1 MPRGVVQKSNRL
13 TGHAL
18 RNANLCQRSLK
29 RSKDAPPLARKAVE
43 VRVSDLQMTRIEL
56 ARQSGISRGAL
67 RDLELGIHTP
77 TRNTLERFIEFSDE
91 AGVPEERLDELRDLY
106 AGPADSMENVI
117 ARLELKAGSSPR
129 LAKKV
134 GVSAATLWEYRRG
147 NFPVPHEILRKMCKT
162 LKVDFETVEPVW
174 QDSERDRF
182 LQRGFPQSM
191 AEFCMLRL
199 RAGHAESDLLELG
212 LGTAQLRR
220 LCYLE
225 LLPWARI
232 ASVAKS
238 MCRNDDEIRHLR
250 DLWQED
256 YRRQKDEGLHAF
268 GLRLKKMRE
277 QQGITRREMSDLF
290 LVGGKK
296 PARIIKHIE
305 EDGHYSQQAFP
316 AGLIAL
322 LTDPMASEGDD
333 AKSKSSESGD
343 QSTDLVQSG
352 NSVSKNGRPAVPV
365 NGTPVGSAET
375 ASRNGTAIVD
385 RTEAARAAAANRLE
399 IEESLELRKLWEQ
412 RRIRFHLRHRPEMQ
426 LDLRLQREFFGFD
439 VNDAARILGYTSL
452 EYQKI
457 ERGIEQLSDS
467 ARSRILD
474 ALSQAGNQKVGEIF
488 QRRSKRDT
496 KRVAWKSP
504 GSVSEMIRLL
514 AIREGGLVPLSRKLR
529 DAELA
534 GISPPRLRAYLQ
546 EEETPSWS
554 LLHGIAES
562 CGVRKLGEVHINWIH
577 RYREQL
583 KQKSNSLLAVELRL
597 LIAEVA
603 PTLRAFA
610 KRLPF
615 NYSVLLRDLYRVEGQ
630 EPIKWPH
637 IERLLRAAGLP
648 SSSERWRVI
657 QRLWEAQN

>member
-1 MPRGVVQKSNRL
+1 MPRGGVQKSEPL

-18 RNANLCQRSLK
+18 RNANLRQRSLK
-29 RSKDAPPLARKAVE
+29 RSKSAPPLARKAVE
-43 VRVSDLQMTRIEL
+43 VRVSDLGMTRIEL

-91 AGVPEERLDELRDLY
+91 AGVSEERLDELRDLY

-129 LAKKV
+129 LARRV

-147 NFPVPHEILRKMCKT
+147 NFPVPHAILQKMCET
-162 LKVDFETVEPVW
+162 LKVDFGRPEEVW
-174 QDSERDRF
+174 EDSERSRF
-182 LQRGFPQSM
+182 LERGFPASL

-225 LLPWARI
+225 LLPWVRI
-232 ASVAKS
+232 TGVAST
-238 MCRNDDEIRHLR
+238 MCRNDAELKKLR
-250 DLWQED
+250 ELWQED
-256 YRRQKDEGLHAF
+256 YRQQKSEGLNAF
-268 GLRLKKMRE
+268 GLRVKKLRE

-316 AGLIAL
+316 AALIAL
-322 LTDPMASEGDD
+322 LADPLASEDEF
-333 AKSKSSESGD
+333 AKKQTKSQRDIE
-343 QSTDLVQSG
+343 
-352 NSVSKNGRPAVPV
+352 NGRSDSN
-365 NGTPVGSAET
+365 NGHSFRRDCGAQDA
-375 ASRNGTAIVD
+375 ASRNGSAITDLVEAECE
-385 RTEAARAAAANRLE
+385 EAARRLAFE
-399 IEESLELRKLWEQ
+399 DSIELRKLWEQ

-426 LDLRLQREFFGFD
+426 LDLRMQREFFGFN
-439 VNDAARILGYTSL
+439 VNDAARVLGYTSL

-467 ARSRILD
+467 ARTRILK
-474 ALSQAGNQKVGEIF
+474 ALSESGYEKVGEIF
-488 QRRSKRDT
+488 QRRSQRDM

-514 AIREGGLVPLSRKLR
+514 AVREGGLVPLSRKLR
-529 DAELA
+529 DAKLS
-534 GISPPRLRAYLQ
+534 GISPPRLRSYLQ

-562 CGVRKLGEVHINWIH
+562 CSVKHLGEVHINWIH

-583 KQKSNSLLAVELRL
+583 SQKSDSLLAVELRL

-615 NYSVLLRDLYRVEGQ
+615 NYSVLLRDLYRVEGH

-657 QRLWEAQN
+657 VRLWEAQN

>member
-1 MPRGVVQKSNRL
+1 MPRGGVQKSEPL

-18 RNANLCQRSLK
+18 RNANLRQRSLK
-29 RSKDAPPLARKAVE
+29 RSKSAPPLARKAVE
-43 VRVSDLQMTRIEL
+43 VRVSDLGMTRIEL

-91 AGVPEERLDELRDLY
+91 AGVSEERLDELRDLY
-106 AGPADSMENVI
+106 AGSPDTMENVI

-147 NFPVPHEILRKMCKT
+147 NFPVPHAILRKMCDT
-162 LKVDFETVEPVW
+162 LKVEFERAENVW
-174 QDSERDRF
+174 QDSERTRF
-182 LQRGFPQSM
+182 LDRGFPASL

-232 ASVAKS
+232 AGVAKT
-238 MCRNDDEIRHLR
+238 MCRNDAELR
-250 DLWQED
+250 NLRELWQED
-256 YRRQKDEGLHAF
+256 YRQQKGEGLHAF
-268 GLRLKKMRE
+268 GLRLKKLRE

-322 LTDPMASEGDD
+322 LADPLISDD
-333 AKSKSSESGD
+333 ALSENLSKSPSDSATEHADS
-343 QSTDLVQSG
+343 
-352 NSVSKNGRPAVPV
+352 NNGHSHGR
-365 NGTPVGSAET
+365 N
-375 ASRNGTAIVD
+375 NGTA
-385 RTEAARAAAANRLE
+385 RGTQEAASMNGASVTDLAEASNAEAADRLAF
-399 IEESLELRKLWEQ
+399 EESLELRKLWEQ

-439 VNDAARILGYTSL
+439 VNDAAKVLGYTSL

-467 ARSRILD
+467 ARTRILK
-474 ALSQAGNQKVGEIF
+474 ALSEAGYEKVDRIF
-488 QRRSKRDT
+488 QRRNRRDT

-514 AIREGGLVPLSRKLR
+514 AVREGGLVPLSRTLR

-534 GISPPRLRAYLQ
+534 GISPPRLRSYLQ

-562 CGVRKLGEVHINWIH
+562 CGVKKLGEVHINWIH

-583 KQKSNSLLAVELRL
+583 KKKSDSLLAVELRL

-615 NYSVLLRDLYRVEGQ
+615 NYSVLLRDLYRVEGH

-657 QRLWEAQN
+657 VRLWEAQN

>member
-1 MPRGVVQKSNRL
+1 MEGAMPRGGVLKSAPL

-18 RNANLCQRSLK
+18 RNANLRQRSLK
-29 RSKDAPPLARKAVE
+29 RSKTAPPLARKAVE
-43 VRVSDLQMTRIEL
+43 VRVSDLGMTRIEL
-56 ARQSGISRGAL
+56 ARKSGISRGAL

-91 AGVPEERLDELRDLY
+91 AGVSEERLDELRDLY

-129 LAKKV
+129 LAKRV

-147 NFPVPHEILRKMCKT
+147 NFPVPHAILRKMCET
-162 LKVDFETVEPVW
+162 LKVEFERVEPVW
-174 QDSERDRF
+174 QDSERERF
-182 LQRGFPQSM
+182 LKRGFPESL

-232 ASVAKS
+232 ASVART
-238 MCRNDDEIRHLR
+238 MCRNDDELR
-250 DLWQED
+250 QLRELWQED

-268 GLRLKKMRE
+268 GLQLKKMRE

-322 LTDPMASEGDD
+322 LADSLV
-333 AKSKSSESGD
+333 SSEPDSD
-343 QSTDLVQSG
+343 PTTLRNG
-352 NSVSKNGRPAVPV
+352 NSKTRN
-365 NGTPVGSAET
+365 
-375 ASRNGTAIVD
+375 NGTAIAANDARALDGVAD
-385 RTEAARAAAANRLE
+385 EHREEAAIADVASRLA
-399 IEESLELRKLWEQ
+399 IEDCLELRKLWEQ

-439 VNDAARILGYTSL
+439 VNDAARVLGYTSL

-467 ARSRILD
+467 ARSRIIEALTD
-474 ALSQAGNQKVGEIF
+474 AGHKKVAEIF
-488 QRRSKRDT
+488 ERRSQRDS

-504 GSVSEMIRLL
+504 RSVSDMIRLL
-514 AIREGGLVPLSRKLR
+514 AVREGGLVPLSRELR
-529 DAELA
+529 DAKLA
-534 GISPPRLRAYLQ
+534 GISPPRLRSYLQ

-562 CGVRKLGEVHINWIH
+562 CGVKNLGEVHINWIH

-583 KQKSNSLLAVELRL
+583 QQKSDSSLAVELRL

-615 NYSVLLRDLYRVEGQ
+615 NYSVLLRDLYRIEAK

-657 QRLWEAQN
+657 LRLWEAQN

>member
-1 MPRGVVQKSNRL
+1 MEGAMPRGGVLKSAPL

-18 RNANLCQRSLK
+18 RNANLRQRSLK
-29 RSKDAPPLARKAVE
+29 RSKTAPPLARKAVE
-43 VRVSDLQMTRIEL
+43 VRVSDLGMTRIEL
-56 ARQSGISRGAL
+56 ARKSGISRGAL

-91 AGVPEERLDELRDLY
+91 AGVSEERLDELRDLY

-129 LAKKV
+129 LAKRV

-147 NFPVPHEILRKMCKT
+147 NFPVPHAILRKMCET
-162 LKVDFETVEPVW
+162 LKVEFERVEPVW
-174 QDSERDRF
+174 QDSERERF
-182 LQRGFPQSM
+182 LKRGFPESL

-232 ASVAKS
+232 ASVART
-238 MCRNDDEIRHLR
+238 MCRNDDELR
-250 DLWQED
+250 QLRELWQED

-268 GLRLKKMRE
+268 GLQLKKMRE

-322 LTDPMASEGDD
+322 LADSLV
-333 AKSKSSESGD
+333 SSEPDSD
-343 QSTDLVQSG
+343 PTTLRNG
-352 NSVSKNGRPAVPV
+352 NSKTRN
-365 NGTPVGSAET
+365 
-375 ASRNGTAIVD
+375 NGTAIAANDARALDGVAD
-385 RTEAARAAAANRLE
+385 EHREEAAIADVASRLA
-399 IEESLELRKLWEQ
+399 IEDCLELRKLWEQ

-439 VNDAARILGYTSL
+439 VNDAARVLGYTSL

-467 ARSRILD
+467 ARSRIIEALTD
-474 ALSQAGNQKVGEIF
+474 AGHKKVAEIF
-488 QRRSKRDT
+488 ERRSQRDS

-504 GSVSEMIRLL
+504 RSVSDMIRLL
-514 AIREGGLVPLSRKLR
+514 AVREGGLVPLSRELR
-529 DAELA
+529 DAKLA
-534 GISPPRLRAYLQ
+534 GISPPRLRSYLQ
-546 EEETPSWS
+546 EEEFTSTGSIVTASNSSRRAIHRWPS
-554 LLHGIAES
+554 S
-562 CGVRKLGEVHINWIH
+562 CGC
-577 RYREQL
+577 
-583 KQKSNSLLAVELRL
+583 
-597 LIAEVA
+597 
-603 PTLRAFA
+603 
-610 KRLPF
+610 
-615 NYSVLLRDLYRVEGQ
+615 
-630 EPIKWPH
+630 
-637 IERLLRAAGLP
+637 
-648 SSSERWRVI
+648 
-657 QRLWEAQN
+657 

>member
-1 MPRGVVQKSNRL
+1 MPRGGVQKPAPL

-18 RNANLCQRSLK
+18 RNANLRQRSLK
-29 RSKDAPPLARKAVE
+29 RSKSAPPLARKAVE
-43 VRVSDLQMTRIEL
+43 VRVSDLGMTRIEL
-56 ARQSGISRGAL
+56 ARKSGISRGAL

-91 AGVPEERLDELRDLY
+91 AGVSEERLDELRDLY

-129 LAKKV
+129 LARRV

-147 NFPVPHEILRKMCKT
+147 NFPVPHEILRKMCET
-162 LKVDFETVEPVW
+162 LKVEFERVEPVW
-174 QDSERDRF
+174 QDSERERF
-182 LQRGFPQSM
+182 LNRGFPESL

-232 ASVAKS
+232 ASVART
-238 MCRNDDEIRHLR
+238 MCRNDDELRHLR
-250 DLWQED
+250 ELWQED

-268 GLRLKKMRE
+268 GLQLKKMRE

-316 AGLIAL
+316 GGLVALIAEPNW
-322 LTDPMASEGDD
+322 DF
-333 AKSKSSESGD
+333 SS
-343 QSTDLVQSG
+343 
-352 NSVSKNGRPAVPV
+352 
-365 NGTPVGSAET
+365 ET
-375 ASRNGTAIVD
+375 ASPATDTTSTMTQPESSNG
-385 RTEAARAAAANRLE
+385 ELE
-399 IEESLELRKLWEQ
+399 SAESQPGFLQPELAVELRRLWE
-412 RRIRFHLRHRPEMQ
+412 RRRTRFHLRHRPEMQ

-439 VNDAARILGYTSL
+439 VNDAARVLGYTSL

-457 ERGIEQLSDS
+457 ERGIEPLSDT
-467 ARSRILD
+467 ARIRILG
-474 ALSQAGNQKVGEIF
+474 ALAVAGHKKVAGIF
-488 QRRSKRDT
+488 ERRSQRDS

-504 GSVSEMIRLL
+504 RSVSDMIRLL
-514 AIREGGLVPLSRKLR
+514 AVREGGLVPLSRKLK

-534 GISPPRLRAYLQ
+534 GISPPRLRSYLQ

-562 CGVRKLGEVHINWIH
+562 CGVRNLGEVHINWIH

-583 KQKSNSLLAVELRL
+583 KQKSDSLLAVELRL

-615 NYSVLLRDLYRVEGQ
+615 NYSVLLRDLYRVEAKQ
-630 EPIKWPH
+630 PIKWPH

-657 QRLWEAQN
+657 LRLWESQN

>member
-1 MPRGVVQKSNRL
+1 MPRGGVQKSEPL

-18 RNANLCQRSLK
+18 RNANLRQRSLK
-29 RSKDAPPLARKAVE
+29 RSKSAPPLARKAVE
-43 VRVSDLQMTRIEL
+43 VRVLDLGMTRIEL

-91 AGVPEERLDELRDLY
+91 AGVSEERLDELRDLY

-129 LAKKV
+129 LARRV

-147 NFPVPHEILRKMCKT
+147 NFPVPHAILQKMCET
-162 LKVDFETVEPVW
+162 LKVDFGRPEEVW
-174 QDSERDRF
+174 EDSERSRF
-182 LQRGFPQSM
+182 LERGFPASL

-225 LLPWARI
+225 LLPWVRI
-232 ASVAKS
+232 TGVAST
-238 MCRNDDEIRHLR
+238 MCRNDAELKKLR
-250 DLWQED
+250 ELWQED
-256 YRRQKDEGLHAF
+256 YRQQKAEGLNAF
-268 GLRLKKMRE
+268 GLRVKKLRE

-316 AGLIAL
+316 AALIAL
-322 LTDPMASEGDD
+322 LADPLAPADELASKQP
-333 AKSKSSESGD
+333 KSQRDTG
-343 QSTDLVQSG
+343 
-352 NSVSKNGRPAVPV
+352 NGRSDSN
-365 NGTPVGSAET
+365 NGHSFRQNCGTNRET
-375 ASRNGTAIVD
+375 QDAASRNGSSITDLAEAECE
-385 RTEAARAAAANRLE
+385 EAARRLAF
-399 IEESLELRKLWEQ
+399 EECLELRKLWEQ

-426 LDLRLQREFFGFD
+426 LDLRMHREFFGFNI
-439 VNDAARILGYTSL
+439 NDAARVLGYTSL

-467 ARSRILD
+467 ARTRILK
-474 ALSQAGNQKVGEIF
+474 ALSESGYEKVGEIF
-488 QRRSKRDT
+488 QRRSQRDM

-504 GSVSEMIRLL
+504 GSVSEMIRLM
-514 AIREGGLVPLSRKLR
+514 AVREGGLVPLSRKLR
-529 DAELA
+529 DAKLS
-534 GISPPRLRAYLQ
+534 GISPPRLRSYLQ

-554 LLHGIAES
+554 LLHEIAES
-562 CGVRKLGEVHINWIH
+562 CGVKNLGDVHINWIH

-583 KQKSNSLLAVELRL
+583 NQKSDSSLAVELRL

-615 NYSVLLRDLYRVEGQ
+615 NYSVLLRDLYRVEGH

-648 SSSERWRVI
+648 SSSERWRVLV
-657 QRLWEAQN
+657 RLWEAQN

>member
-1 MPRGVVQKSNRL
+1 MEGAMPRGGVLKSAPL

-18 RNANLCQRSLK
+18 RNANLRQRSLK
-29 RSKDAPPLARKAVE
+29 RSKTAPPLARKAVE
-43 VRVSDLQMTRIEL
+43 VRVSDLGMTRIEL
-56 ARQSGISRGAL
+56 ARKSGISRGAL

-91 AGVPEERLDELRDLY
+91 AGVSEERLDELRDLY

-129 LAKKV
+129 LAKRV

-147 NFPVPHEILRKMCKT
+147 NFPVPHAILRKMCET
-162 LKVDFETVEPVW
+162 LKVEFERVEPVW
-174 QDSERDRF
+174 QDSERERF
-182 LQRGFPQSM
+182 LKRGFPESL

-232 ASVAKS
+232 ASVART
-238 MCRNDDEIRHLR
+238 MCRNDDELR
-250 DLWQED
+250 QLRELWQED

-268 GLRLKKMRE
+268 GLQLKKMRE

-322 LTDPMASEGDD
+322 LADSLV
-333 AKSKSSESGD
+333 SSEPDSD
-343 QSTDLVQSG
+343 PTTLRNG
-352 NSVSKNGRPAVPV
+352 NSKTRN
-365 NGTPVGSAET
+365 
-375 ASRNGTAIVD
+375 NGTAIAANDALALDGVAD
-385 RTEAARAAAANRLE
+385 EHREEAAIADVASRLA
-399 IEESLELRKLWEQ
+399 IEDCLELRKLWEQ

-439 VNDAARILGYTSL
+439 VNDAARVLGYTSL

-467 ARSRILD
+467 ARSRIIEALTD
-474 ALSQAGNQKVGEIF
+474 AGHKKVAEIF
-488 QRRSKRDT
+488 ERRSQRDS

-504 GSVSEMIRLL
+504 RSVSDMIRLL
-514 AIREGGLVPLSRKLR
+514 AVREGGLVPLSRELR
-529 DAELA
+529 DAKLA
-534 GISPPRLRAYLQ
+534 GISPPRLRSYLQ

-562 CGVRKLGEVHINWIH
+562 CGVKNLGEVHINWIH

-583 KQKSNSLLAVELRL
+583 QQKSDSSLAVELRL

-610 KRLPF
+610 KQLPF
-615 NYSVLLRDLYRVEGQ
+615 NYSVLLRDLYRVEAK

-657 QRLWEAQN
+657 LRLWEAQN

>member
-1 MPRGVVQKSNRL
+1 MPRGGVQKPEPL

-18 RNANLCQRSLK
+18 RNANLRQRSLK
-29 RSKDAPPLARKAVE
+29 RSKSAPPLARKAVE
-43 VRVSDLQMTRIEL
+43 VRVSDLGMTRIEL

-91 AGVPEERLDELRDLY
+91 AGVSEERLDEIRDLY

-129 LAKKV
+129 LARKV

-147 NFPVPHEILRKMCKT
+147 NFPVPHAILQKMCET
-162 LKVDFETVEPVW
+162 LKVDFERAEQVW
-174 QDSERDRF
+174 EDSERSRF
-182 LQRGFPQSM
+182 LERGFPASL

-232 ASVAKS
+232 ASVART
-238 MCRNDDEIRHLR
+238 MCRNDAELR
-250 DLWQED
+250 NLRELWQED
-256 YRRQKDEGLHAF
+256 YRQQKGEGLHAF
-268 GLRLKKMRE
+268 GLRSKKLRE

-322 LTDPMASEGDD
+322 LADPLISED
-333 AKSKSSESGD
+333 AFLQESTKSSSDSANSNNGHSFGRD
-343 QSTDLVQSG
+343 NGTAGGVQEAA
-352 NSVSKNGRPAVPV
+352 SKNGTSV
-365 NGTPVGSAET
+365 TDLAE
-375 ASRNGTAIVD
+375 SL
-385 RTEAARAAAANRLE
+385 RAEVATRLAL
-399 IEESLELRKLWEQ
+399 EECLELRKLWEQ

-426 LDLRLQREFFGFD
+426 LDLRMQREFFGFD
-439 VNDAARILGYTSL
+439 VNDAARVLGYTSL

-467 ARSRILD
+467 ARMRILK
-474 ALSQAGNQKVGEIF
+474 ALAEAGYEKVGEIF
-488 QRRSKRDT
+488 QRRSQRDT
-496 KRVAWKSP
+496 KRGAWKSP

-534 GISPPRLRAYLQ
+534 GISPPRLRSYLQ

-562 CGVRKLGEVHINWIH
+562 CGVKNLGDVHINWIH

-583 KQKSNSLLAVELRL
+583 KQKSDSLLAVELRL

-615 NYSVLLRDLYRVEGQ
+615 NYSVLLRDLYRVEGH

-657 QRLWEAQN
+657 VRLWEAQN

>member
-1 MPRGVVQKSNRL
+1 MPRGGVLKSAPL

-18 RNANLCQRSLK
+18 RNANLRQRSLK
-29 RSKDAPPLARKAVE
+29 RSKTAPPLARKAVE
-43 VRVSDLQMTRIEL
+43 VRVSDLGMTRIEL
-56 ARQSGISRGAL
+56 ARKSGISRGAL

-91 AGVPEERLDELRDLY
+91 AGVSEERLDELRDLY

-129 LAKKV
+129 LAKRV

-147 NFPVPHEILRKMCKT
+147 NFPVPHAILRKMCET
-162 LKVDFETVEPVW
+162 LKVEFERVEPVW
-174 QDSERDRF
+174 QDSERERF
-182 LQRGFPQSM
+182 LKRGFPESL

-232 ASVAKS
+232 ASVART
-238 MCRNDDEIRHLR
+238 MCRNDDELR
-250 DLWQED
+250 QLRELWQED

-268 GLRLKKMRE
+268 GLQLKKMRE

-322 LTDPMASEGDD
+322 LADSLV
-333 AKSKSSESGD
+333 SSEPDSD
-343 QSTDLVQSG
+343 PTTLRNG
-352 NSVSKNGRPAVPV
+352 NSKTRN
-365 NGTPVGSAET
+365 
-375 ASRNGTAIVD
+375 NGTAIAANDALALDGVAD
-385 RTEAARAAAANRLE
+385 EHREEAAIADVASRLA
-399 IEESLELRKLWEQ
+399 IEDCLELRKLWEQ

-439 VNDAARILGYTSL
+439 VNDAARVLGYTSL

-467 ARSRILD
+467 ARSRIIEALTD
-474 ALSQAGNQKVGEIF
+474 AGHKKVAEIF
-488 QRRSKRDT
+488 ERRSQRDS

-504 GSVSEMIRLL
+504 RSVSDMIRLL
-514 AIREGGLVPLSRKLR
+514 AVREGGLVPLSRELR
-529 DAELA
+529 DAKLA
-534 GISPPRLRAYLQ
+534 GISPPRLRSYLQ

-562 CGVRKLGEVHINWIH
+562 CGVKNLGEVHINWIH

-583 KQKSNSLLAVELRL
+583 QQKSDSSLAVELRL

-610 KRLPF
+610 KQLPF
-615 NYSVLLRDLYRVEGQ
+615 NYSVLLRDLYRIEAK

-657 QRLWEAQN
+657 LRLWEAQN

>member
-1 MPRGVVQKSNRL
+1 MPRGGVQKPEPL

-18 RNANLCQRSLK
+18 RNANLRQRSLK
-29 RSKDAPPLARKAVE
+29 RSKNAPPLARKAVE
-43 VRVSDLQMTRIEL
+43 VRVSDLGMTRIEL

-91 AGVPEERLDELRDLY
+91 AGVSEERLDEIRDLY

-129 LAKKV
+129 LARKV

-147 NFPVPHEILRKMCKT
+147 NFPVPHAILRKMCDT
-162 LKVDFETVEPVW
+162 LKVDFERAEQVW
-174 QDSERDRF
+174 EDSERSRF
-182 LQRGFPQSM
+182 LERGFPASL

-232 ASVAKS
+232 ASVART
-238 MCRNDDEIRHLR
+238 MCRNDAELR
-250 DLWQED
+250 NLRELWQED
-256 YRRQKDEGLHAF
+256 YRQQKGEGLHAF
-268 GLRLKKMRE
+268 GLRLKKLRE

-322 LTDPMASEGDD
+322 LADPLISED
-333 AKSKSSESGD
+333 AFLQRSTKSSSDSANSNNGHSFGRD
-343 QSTDLVQSG
+343 NGTAGGVQEAA
-352 NSVSKNGRPAVPV
+352 SKNGTTV
-365 NGTPVGSAET
+365 TDLAE
-375 ASRNGTAIVD
+375 SL
-385 RTEAARAAAANRLE
+385 RAEVATRLAL
-399 IEESLELRKLWEQ
+399 EECLELRKLWEQ

-426 LDLRLQREFFGFD
+426 LDLRMQREFFGFD
-439 VNDAARILGYTSL
+439 VNDAARVLGYTSL

-467 ARSRILD
+467 ARTRILK
-474 ALSQAGNQKVGEIF
+474 ALAEAGYEKVGEIF
-488 QRRSKRDT
+488 QRRSQRDT
-496 KRVAWKSP
+496 KRGAWKSP

-534 GISPPRLRAYLQ
+534 GISPPRLRSYLQ

-562 CGVRKLGEVHINWIH
+562 CGVKNLGDVHINWIH

-583 KQKSNSLLAVELRL
+583 KQKSDSLLAVELRL

-615 NYSVLLRDLYRVEGQ
+615 NYSVLLRDLYRVEGH

-657 QRLWEAQN
+657 VRLWEAQN

>member
-1 MPRGVVQKSNRL
+1 MPRGRVQKSEPL

-18 RNANLCQRSLK
+18 RNANLRQRSLK
-29 RSKDAPPLARKAVE
+29 RSKSAPPLARKAVE
-43 VRVSDLQMTRIEL
+43 VRVSDLGLTRIEL
-56 ARQSGISRGAL
+56 ARRSGISRGAL

-77 TRNTLERFIEFSDE
+77 TRNTLERFIKFSDK
-91 AGVPEERLDELRDLY
+91 AGVSEERLDELRDLY
-106 AGPADSMENVI
+106 AGPPDSMENVI

-147 NFPVPHEILRKMCKT
+147 NFPVPHEILSKMCET
-162 LKVDFETVEPVW
+162 LKVEFERVEPVW

-182 LQRGFPQSM
+182 RQRGYPESL

-232 ASVAKS
+232 ASVART
-238 MCRNDDEIRHLR
+238 MCRNDAELR
-250 DLWQED
+250 NLRELWQED

-322 LTDPMASEGDD
+322 LADSLMSSQELSDSDVDPA
-333 AKSKSSESGD
+333 
-343 QSTDLVQSG
+343 
-352 NSVSKNGRPAVPV
+352 
-365 NGTPVGSAET
+365 
-375 ASRNGTAIVD
+375 ASRNGHAKTRNNGTAHSASDADSADGETSQHCLEAASADVASRLAIV
-385 RTEAARAAAANRLE
+385 ECV
-399 IEESLELRKLWEQ
+399 ELRTLWEQ

-439 VNDAARILGYTSL
+439 VNNAAQVLGYSSL

-467 ARSRILD
+467 ARARILL
-474 ALSQAGNQKVGEIF
+474 ALADAGNKKVAEIF
-488 QRRSKRDT
+488 ERRSQRDS

-529 DAELA
+529 DAKLA
-534 GISPPRLRAYLQ
+534 GISPPRLRSYLQ
-546 EEETPSWS
+546 KEETPSWS
-554 LLHGIAES
+554 LMHGVAES
-562 CGVRKLGEVHINWIH
+562 CGVRNLGDVHINWIH

-583 KQKSNSLLAVELRL
+583 KQKSDSRLAVELRL

-615 NYSVLLRDLYRVEGQ
+615 NYSVLLRDLYRVEAKQ
-630 EPIKWPH
+630 PIKWPH

-657 QRLWEAQN
+657 VRLWEAQN

>member
-1 MPRGVVQKSNRL
+1 MPRGRVQKSEPL

-18 RNANLCQRSLK
+18 RNANLRQRSLK
-29 RSKDAPPLARKAVE
+29 RSMSAPPLARKAVE
-43 VRVSDLQMTRIEL
+43 VRVSDLGMTRIEL
-56 ARQSGISRGAL
+56 SRRSGISRGAL

-77 TRNTLERFIEFSDE
+77 TRNTLERFIEFSDK
-91 AGVPEERLDELRDLY
+91 AGVSEERLDELRDLY

-129 LAKKV
+129 LARKV

-147 NFPVPHEILRKMCKT
+147 NFPVPHEILKKMCET
-162 LKVDFETVEPVW
+162 LKVDFEQVEPVW
-174 QDSERDRF
+174 QNSERDRF
-182 LQRGFPQSM
+182 RQRGYPESM

-232 ASVAKS
+232 ASVARA
-238 MCRNDDEIRHLR
+238 MCRDDAELRHLR
-250 DLWQED
+250 ELWQED

-277 QQGITRREMSDLF
+277 RQGVTRREMSDLF

-322 LTDPMASEGDD
+322 LADSLVTSQELSDSEADPA
-333 AKSKSSESGD
+333 
-343 QSTDLVQSG
+343 
-352 NSVSKNGRPAVPV
+352 
-365 NGTPVGSAET
+365 
-375 ASRNGTAIVD
+375 ASRNGHAKTQNNGTVRPASDTRSADAEADEHGQEAVTADV
-385 RTEAARAAAANRLE
+385 ASRLAIAE
-399 IEESLELRKLWEQ
+399 CLELRALWEQ

-439 VNDAARILGYTSL
+439 VNSAAQVLGYSSL

-467 ARSRILD
+467 ARTRILQ
-474 ALSQAGNQKVGEIF
+474 ALAEAGHKKVAEIF
-488 QRRSKRDT
+488 ERRSQRDSN
-496 KRVAWKSP
+496 RVAWKSP
-504 GSVSEMIRLL
+504 SSVSEMIQLL

-529 DAELA
+529 DAKLA

-546 EEETPSWS
+546 KEETPSWS

-562 CGVRKLGEVHINWIH
+562 CGVTRLGDVHINWIH

-583 KQKSNSLLAVELRL
+583 NQKSESLLAVELRL

-615 NYSVLLRDLYRVEGQ
+615 NYSVLLRDLYRVEAKQ
-630 EPIKWPH
+630 PIKWPH

-657 QRLWEAQN
+657 VRLWEAQQQQAG

>member
-1 MPRGVVQKSNRL
+1 MEGAMPRGGVLKSAPL

-18 RNANLCQRSLK
+18 RNANLRQRSLK
-29 RSKDAPPLARKAVE
+29 RSKTAPPLARKAVE
-43 VRVSDLQMTRIEL
+43 VRVSDLGMTRIEL
-56 ARQSGISRGAL
+56 ARKSGISRGAL

-91 AGVPEERLDELRDLY
+91 AGVSEERLDELRDLY

-129 LAKKV
+129 LAKRV

-147 NFPVPHEILRKMCKT
+147 NFPVPHAILRKMCET
-162 LKVDFETVEPVW
+162 LKVEFERVEPVW
-174 QDSERDRF
+174 QDSERERF
-182 LQRGFPQSM
+182 LKRGFPESL

-232 ASVAKS
+232 ASVART
-238 MCRNDDEIRHLR
+238 MCRNDDELR
-250 DLWQED
+250 QLRELWQED

-268 GLRLKKMRE
+268 GLQLKKMRE

-322 LTDPMASEGDD
+322 LADSLV
-333 AKSKSSESGD
+333 SSEPDSD
-343 QSTDLVQSG
+343 PTTLRNG
-352 NSVSKNGRPAVPV
+352 NSKTRN
-365 NGTPVGSAET
+365 
-375 ASRNGTAIVD
+375 NGTAIAANDARALDGVAD
-385 RTEAARAAAANRLE
+385 EHREEAAIADVASRLA
-399 IEESLELRKLWEQ
+399 IEDCLELRKLWEQ

-439 VNDAARILGYTSL
+439 VNDAARVLGYTSL

-467 ARSRILD
+467 ARSRIIEALTD
-474 ALSQAGNQKVGEIF
+474 AGHKKVAEIF
-488 QRRSKRDT
+488 ERRSQRDS

-504 GSVSEMIRLL
+504 RSVSDMIRLL
-514 AIREGGLVPLSRKLR
+514 AVREGGLVPLSRELR
-529 DAELA
+529 DAKLA
-534 GISPPRLRAYLQ
+534 GISPPRLRSYLQ

-562 CGVRKLGEVHINWIH
+562 CGVKNLGEVHINWIH

-583 KQKSNSLLAVELRL
+583 QQKSDSSLAVELRL

-610 KRLPF
+610 KQLPF
-615 NYSVLLRDLYRVEGQ
+615 NYSVLLRDLYRVEAK

-657 QRLWEAQN
+657 LRLWEAQN

>member
-1 MPRGVVQKSNRL
+1 
-13 TGHAL
+13 
-18 RNANLCQRSLK
+18 
-29 RSKDAPPLARKAVE
+29 
-43 VRVSDLQMTRIEL
+43 
-56 ARQSGISRGAL
+56 
-67 RDLELGIHTP
+67 
-77 TRNTLERFIEFSDE
+77 
-91 AGVPEERLDELRDLY
+91 
-106 AGPADSMENVI
+106 
-117 ARLELKAGSSPR
+117 
-129 LAKKV
+129 
-134 GVSAATLWEYRRG
+134 
-147 NFPVPHEILRKMCKT
+147 
-162 LKVDFETVEPVW
+162 
-174 QDSERDRF
+174 
-182 LQRGFPQSM
+182 
-191 AEFCMLRL
+191 
-199 RAGHAESDLLELG
+199 
-212 LGTAQLRR
+212 
-220 LCYLE
+220 
-225 LLPWARI
+225 
-232 ASVAKS
+232 
-238 MCRNDDEIRHLR
+238 MCRNDAELR
-250 DLWQED
+250 RLRELWQED

-322 LTDPMASEGDD
+322 LVDSLAPPVASE
-333 AKSKSSESGD
+333 SLSSD
-343 QSTDLVQSG
+343 SG
-352 NSVSKNGRPAVPV
+352 NGVSAEDVASNNGRLTNRN
-365 NGTPVGSAET
+365 NGTSHGTVDE
-375 ASRNGTAIVD
+375 ASRNGEATTD
-385 RTEAARAAAANRLE
+385 RAEAARAEAADRLMRDA
-399 IEESLELRKLWEQ
+399 SLELRKLWEQ

-426 LDLRLQREFFGFD
+426 LDLRLQREYFGFD
-439 VNDAARILGYTSL
+439 VNDAARVLGYTSL

-467 ARSRILD
+467 ARIRILK
-474 ALSQAGNQKVGEIF
+474 ALSEAGHRKVGEIF
-488 QRRSKRDT
+488 ERRSRRDT

-504 GSVSEMIRLL
+504 GSVSDMIRLL

-534 GISPPRLRAYLQ
+534 GISPPRLRSYLQ

-554 LLHGIAES
+554 LLHGIAET
-562 CGVRKLGEVHINWIH
+562 CGVKSLGEVHINWIR

-583 KQKSNSLLAVELRL
+583 MRKSDSLLAVELRL

-657 QRLWEAQN
+657 LRLWEAQN

>member
-1 MPRGVVQKSNRL
+1 MPRGAVQKPEPL

-29 RSKDAPPLARKAVE
+29 RSKNAPPLARKAVE
-43 VRVSDLQMTRIEL
+43 VRVKDLGMTRIEL

-91 AGVPEERLDELRDLY
+91 AGVSEERLDELRDLY
-106 AGPADSMENVI
+106 AGPPDSMENVI
-117 ARLELKAGSSPR
+117 ARLELKAGSSPK
-129 LAKKV
+129 LAEKV
-134 GVSAATLWEYRRG
+134 GISAATLWEYRRG
-147 NFPVPHEILRKMCKT
+147 NFPVPYRILRKMCRT
-162 LKVDFETVEPVW
+162 LKVDFDQVESVW
-174 QDSERDRF
+174 YESERERF
-182 LQRGFPQSM
+182 LQRGFPKSL
-191 AEFCMLRL
+191 AEFCVLRL

-232 ASVAKS
+232 ASVARS
-238 MCRNDDEIRHLR
+238 LCRNEDEIRHLR
-250 DLWQED
+250 EIWQED

-268 GLRLKKMRE
+268 GLRLKKLRE
-277 QQGITRREMSDLF
+277 KQGITRRELSDLF

-322 LTDPMASEGDD
+322 LV
-333 AKSKSSESGD
+333 ESREPDEMGSRIEPVNGRD
-343 QSTDLVQSG
+343 VAGLTHESP
-352 NSVSKNGRPAVPV
+352 KNGQPV
-365 NGTPVGSAET
+365 NGTHAGRVNGV
-375 ASRNGTAIVD
+375 SRNGHATNDHA
-385 RTEAARAAAANRLE
+385 EAARAEAAKRLTIDE
-399 IEESLELRKLWEQ
+399 CLELRKLWEQ
-412 RRIRFHLRHRPEMQ
+412 RRVRFHLRHRPEMQ
-426 LDLRLQREFFGFD
+426 LDLRLQREYFGFD
-439 VNDAARILGYTSL
+439 VNSAAEILGYTSL

-467 ARSRILD
+467 ARRRILD
-474 ALSQAGNQKVGEIF
+474 ALSQAGYRKVGQVFE
-488 QRRSKRDT
+488 RRRKRDT
-496 KRVAWKSP
+496 KRAAWKSP
-504 GSVSEMIRLL
+504 GSVSEMIQLL

-534 GISPPRLRAYLQ
+534 GISPPRLRSYLQ
-546 EEETPSWS
+546 EDETPSWS
-554 LLHGIAES
+554 LLHGIAEC
-562 CGVRKLGEVHINWIH
+562 CGVTRLGDVHINWIH

-583 KQKSNSLLAVELRL
+583 KQKSDSLLAVELRL

-615 NYSVLLRDLYRVEGQ
+615 NYSVLLRDLYRVEAQ

-657 QRLWEAQN
+657 LRLWEAQN

>member
-1 MPRGVVQKSNRL
+1 MPAGVVQKSEPL

-43 VRVSDLQMTRIEL
+43 VRVTDLGMTRIEL

-91 AGVPEERLDELRDLY
+91 SGVSEERLDELRDLY
-106 AGPADSMENVI
+106 AGPADSMGNVI

-134 GVSAATLWEYRRG
+134 GISAATLWEYRRG
-147 NFPVPHEILRKMCKT
+147 NFPVPHTILTKMCET
-162 LKVDFETVEPVW
+162 LKVEFERVEIVW
-174 QDSERDRF
+174 QESERNRF
-182 LQRGFPQSM
+182 LKRGFPESL
-191 AEFCMLRL
+191 AEFCVLRL

-232 ASVAKS
+232 ANVAKT
-238 MCRNDDEIRHLR
+238 MCRNDDEVRHLR

-322 LTDPMASEGDD
+322 LADSLVPADVSTSPEGAAS
-333 AKSKSSESGD
+333 SGD
-343 QSTDLVQSG
+343 STDDPA
-352 NSVSKNGRPAVPV
+352 VSKNGRPV
-365 NGTPVGSAET
+365 NGTAVGTTGGSGDEAL
-375 ASRNGTAIVD
+375 RNGAAATA
-385 RTEAARAAAANRLE
+385 RAEAARAEAAKRLE
-399 IEESLELRKLWEQ
+399 IDECLELRKLWEQ

-426 LDLRLQREFFGFD
+426 LDLRLQREYFGFD
-439 VNDAARILGYTSL
+439 VNDAARVLGYTSL

-467 ARSRILD
+467 ARQRILN
-474 ALSQAGNQKVGEIF
+474 ALTEAGYEKVGEVF
-488 QRRSKRDT
+488 QRRTTRDT
-496 KRVAWKSP
+496 KRIAWKSP

-514 AIREGGLVPLSRKLR
+514 AVREGGLVPLSRKLR
-529 DAELA
+529 SAELA
-534 GISPPRLRAYLQ
+534 GISPPRLRSYLQ

-554 LLHGIAES
+554 LLHGIADS
-562 CGVRKLGEVHINWIH
+562 CGVKRLGEVHINWIH

-583 KQKSNSLLAVELRL
+583 RQKSESQLAVELRL
-597 LIAEVA
+597 LIAEVV

-615 NYSVLLRDLYRVEGQ
+615 NYSVLLRDLYRVEGR
-630 EPIKWPH
+630 EAIKWPH

-648 SSSERWRVI
+648 PSSERWRVI

>member
-1 MPRGVVQKSNRL
+1 MPRGGVQKSEPL

-18 RNANLCQRSLK
+18 RNANLRQRSLK
-29 RSKDAPPLARKAVE
+29 RSKSAPPLARKAVE
-43 VRVSDLQMTRIEL
+43 VRVSDLGMTRIEL

-77 TRNTLERFIEFSDE
+77 TRNTLERFIEFSDA
-91 AGVPEERLDELRDLY
+91 AGVSEERLDELRDLY

-129 LAKKV
+129 LARRV

-147 NFPVPHEILRKMCKT
+147 NFPVPHAILQKMCET
-162 LKVDFETVEPVW
+162 LKVDFGRAEEVW
-174 QDSERDRF
+174 EDSERSRF
-182 LQRGFPQSM
+182 LERGFPPSL

-232 ASVAKS
+232 TGVAST
-238 MCRNDDEIRHLR
+238 MCRNDAELKKLR
-250 DLWQED
+250 ELWQED
-256 YRRQKDEGLHAF
+256 YRQQKAEGLHAF
-268 GLRLKKMRE
+268 GLRVKKLRE

-316 AGLIAL
+316 AALIAL
-322 LTDPMASEGDD
+322 LADPLASAGELANKQPKPQRDMGNGRSDSNNGHSFRQDCGAQD
-333 AKSKSSESGD
+333 AG
-343 QSTDLVQSG
+343 
-352 NSVSKNGRPAVPV
+352 SKNGSSITNLVE
-365 NGTPVGSAET
+365 AECE
-375 ASRNGTAIVD
+375 
-385 RTEAARAAAANRLE
+385 EAARRLAF
-399 IEESLELRKLWEQ
+399 EECLELRKLWEQ

-426 LDLRLQREFFGFD
+426 LDLRMQREFFGFN
-439 VNDAARILGYTSL
+439 VNDAARVLGYTSL

-467 ARSRILD
+467 ARTRILK
-474 ALSQAGNQKVGEIF
+474 ALSESGYEKVAEIF
-488 QRRSKRDT
+488 QRRSQRDM

-514 AIREGGLVPLSRKLR
+514 AVREGGLVPLSRKLR
-529 DAELA
+529 DAKLS
-534 GISPPRLRAYLQ
+534 GISPPRLRSYLQ

-562 CGVRKLGEVHINWIH
+562 CGVKNLGEVHINWIH

-583 KQKSNSLLAVELRL
+583 NQKSDSLLAVELRL

-615 NYSVLLRDLYRVEGQ
+615 NYSVLLRDLYRVEGH

-657 QRLWEAQN
+657 VRLWDAQN

>member
-1 MPRGVVQKSNRL
+1 MPRGGVQKPAPL

-18 RNANLCQRSLK
+18 RNANLRQRSLN
-29 RSKDAPPLARKAVE
+29 RSKSAPPLARKAVE
-43 VRVSDLQMTRIEL
+43 VRVSDLGMTRIEL

-91 AGVPEERLDELRDLY
+91 AGVSEERLDELRDLY

-129 LAKKV
+129 LARRV

-147 NFPVPHEILRKMCKT
+147 NFPVPHEILRKMCET
-162 LKVDFETVEPVW
+162 LKVEFERVEPVW
-174 QDSERDRF
+174 QDSERERF
-182 LQRGFPQSM
+182 LKRGFPESL

-232 ASVAKS
+232 ASVART
-238 MCRNDDEIRHLR
+238 MCRSDDELRHLR
-250 DLWQED
+250 ELWQED

-268 GLRLKKMRE
+268 GLQLKKMRE

-322 LTDPMASEGDD
+322 LADTLVSYEGSFKADAAST
-333 AKSKSSESGD
+333 A
-343 QSTDLVQSG
+343 
-352 NSVSKNGRPAVPV
+352 SKNGHSK
-365 NGTPVGSAET
+365 N
-375 ASRNGTAIVD
+375 RNHGTAIDVD
-385 RTEAARAAAANRLE
+385 NAAAADVEAGEDREEAAIADVSSRLA
-399 IEESLELRKLWEQ
+399 IEDCLELRKLWEQ

-426 LDLRLQREFFGFD
+426 LDLRLQREFFGLD
-439 VNDAARILGYTSL
+439 VNDAARVLGYTSL

-457 ERGIEQLSDS
+457 ERGIEQLSDT
-467 ARSRILD
+467 ARSRIIGALAD
-474 ALSQAGNQKVGEIF
+474 AGYKKVAEIF
-488 QRRSKRDT
+488 ERRSQRDS
-496 KRVAWKSP
+496 KRVEWKSP
-504 GSVSEMIRLL
+504 GSVSDMIRLL
-514 AIREGGLVPLSRKLR
+514 AVREGGLVPLSRKLK

-534 GISPPRLRAYLQ
+534 GISPPRLRSYLQ
-546 EEETPSWS
+546 AEETPSWS

-562 CGVRKLGEVHINWIH
+562 CGVRNLGEVHINWIH

-583 KQKSNSLLAVELRL
+583 KQKSDSLLAVELRL

-610 KRLPF
+610 QRLPF
-615 NYSVLLRDLYRVEGQ
+615 NYSVLLRDLYRVEAK

-648 SSSERWRVI
+648 ASSERWRVI
-657 QRLWEAQN
+657 LRLWESQN

>member
-1 MPRGVVQKSNRL
+1 MPRGGVQKPEPL

-18 RNANLCQRSLK
+18 RNANLRQRSLK
-29 RSKDAPPLARKAVE
+29 RSKSAPPLGRKAVE
-43 VRVSDLQMTRIEL
+43 VRVSDLGMTRIEL

-77 TRNTLERFIEFSDE
+77 TRNTLERFIEFSDA
-91 AGVPEERLDELRDLY
+91 AGVSEERLDELRDLY

-129 LAKKV
+129 LARKV

-147 NFPVPHEILRKMCKT
+147 NFPVPHEILRKMCET
-162 LKVDFETVEPVW
+162 LQVELERVETVW
-174 QDSERDRF
+174 QDSERERF
-182 LQRGFPQSM
+182 LKRGFPESL

-232 ASVAKS
+232 ASVAKT
-238 MCRNDDEIRHLR
+238 MCRNDAELR
-250 DLWQED
+250 QLRELWQED

-322 LTDPMASEGDD
+322 LVDSLVPQEASISQSSDSGSAASADD
-333 AKSKSSESGD
+333 AAS
-343 QSTDLVQSG
+343 
-352 NSVSKNGRPAVPV
+352 NNGRPTKQN
-365 NGTPVGSAET
+365 NGTSYGTDDSGA
-375 ASRNGTAIVD
+375 RNGEATAD
-385 RTEAARAAAANRLE
+385 RNEAGRAEAAGRLTLE
-399 IEESLELRKLWEQ
+399 ASLELRKLWEL

-426 LDLRLQREFFGFD
+426 LDLRMQREFFGFD
-439 VNDAARILGYTSL
+439 VNDAARVLGYTSL

-467 ARSRILD
+467 ARSRILE
-474 ALSQAGNQKVGEIF
+474 ALSEAGYHKVGAIF
-488 QRRSKRDT
+488 ERRSQRDT

-504 GSVSEMIRLL
+504 GSVSDMIRLL
-514 AIREGGLVPLSRKLR
+514 AVREGGLVPLSRNLR
-529 DAELA
+529 DAKLA
-534 GISPPRLRAYLQ
+534 GISPPRLRSYLQ

-562 CGVRKLGEVHINWIH
+562 CGVKNLGEVHINWIH

-583 KQKSNSLLAVELRL
+583 MRKSDSLLAVELRL

-657 QRLWEAQN
+657 LRLWEGQN

>member
-1 MPRGVVQKSNRL
+1 MPRGGVQKPEPL

-18 RNANLCQRSLK
+18 RNANLRQRSLK
-29 RSKDAPPLARKAVE
+29 RSKSAPPLARKAVE
-43 VRVSDLQMTRIEL
+43 VRVSDLGMTRIEL

-77 TRNTLERFIEFSDE
+77 TRNTLERFIEFSDR
-91 AGVPEERLDELRDLY
+91 AGVSEERLDELRDLY

-129 LAKKV
+129 LARKV

-147 NFPVPHEILRKMCKT
+147 NFPVPHAILRKMCET
-162 LKVDFETVEPVW
+162 LTVELERVETVW
-174 QDSERDRF
+174 QDSERERF
-182 LQRGFPQSM
+182 LKRGFPESL

-199 RAGHAESDLLELG
+199 RSGHAESDLLELG

-232 ASVAKS
+232 ASVAKT
-238 MCRNDDEIRHLR
+238 MCRNDAELRHLR
-250 DLWQED
+250 ELWQED

-322 LTDPMASEGDD
+322 LVDLLLPPDASASRSSDPDSAATEDAAS
-333 AKSKSSESGD
+333 
-343 QSTDLVQSG
+343 
-352 NSVSKNGRPAVPV
+352 NNGRPTNRN
-365 NGTPVGSAET
+365 NGTTYGTNDA
-375 ASRNGTAIVD
+375 ASRNGEATTD
-385 RTEAARAAAANRLE
+385 RAEAASRLTQE
-399 IEESLELRKLWEQ
+399 ASLELRKLWEQ

-439 VNDAARILGYTSL
+439 VNDAARVLGYTSL

-457 ERGIEQLSDS
+457 ERGIEQLADS
-467 ARSRILD
+467 ARSRILE
-474 ALSQAGNQKVGEIF
+474 ALSEAGYQKVGEIF
-488 QRRSKRDT
+488 ERRSQRDT
-496 KRVAWKSP
+496 KRAAWKSP
-504 GSVSEMIRLL
+504 GSVSDMIRLL
-514 AIREGGLVPLSRKLR
+514 AVREGGLVPLSRNLR
-529 DAELA
+529 DAKLA
-534 GISPPRLRAYLQ
+534 GISPPRLRSYLQ

-562 CGVRKLGEVHINWIH
+562 CGIKSLGEVHINWIH

-583 KQKSNSLLAVELRL
+583 MRKSDSLLAVELRL

-657 QRLWEAQN
+657 LRLWEAQN

>member
-1 MPRGVVQKSNRL
+1 MEGAMPRGGVQKPAPL

-18 RNANLCQRSLK
+18 RNANLRQRSLK
-29 RSKDAPPLARKAVE
+29 RSKSAPPLARKAVE
-43 VRVSDLQMTRIEL
+43 VRVSDLGMTRIEL

-91 AGVPEERLDELRDLY
+91 AGVSEERLDELRDLY

-129 LAKKV
+129 LAKRV

-147 NFPVPHEILRKMCKT
+147 NFPVPHEILRKMCET
-162 LKVDFETVEPVW
+162 LKVEFERVEPVW
-174 QDSERDRF
+174 QDSERERF
-182 LQRGFPQSM
+182 LKRGFPESL

-232 ASVAKS
+232 ASVART
-238 MCRNDDEIRHLR
+238 MCRNDDELR
-250 DLWQED
+250 QLRELWQED

-268 GLRLKKMRE
+268 GLQLKKMRE

-316 AGLIAL
+316 SGLIAL
-322 LTDPMASEGDD
+322 LAESLMSSARSTSSDADPTALRNGH
-333 AKSKSSESGD
+333 SKTRS
-343 QSTDLVQSG
+343 
-352 NSVSKNGRPAVPV
+352 
-365 NGTPVGSAET
+365 
-375 ASRNGTAIVD
+375 NGTAIAANDVVAANIESDED
-385 RTEAARAAAANRLE
+385 RKEAAIADVASRLA
-399 IEESLELRKLWEQ
+399 IEECLELRKLWEQ

-467 ARSRILD
+467 ARSRIIE
-474 ALSQAGNQKVGEIF
+474 ALAEAGYKKVAEIF
-488 QRRSKRDT
+488 ERRSQRDS

-504 GSVSEMIRLL
+504 SSVSGMIRLL
-514 AIREGGLVPLSRKLR
+514 AVREGGLVPLSRKLR
-529 DAELA
+529 DSELA
-534 GISPPRLRAYLQ
+534 GISPPRLRSYLQ

-562 CGVRKLGEVHINWIH
+562 CGVKNLGEVHINWIH

-583 KQKSNSLLAVELRL
+583 KQKSDSALAVELRL

-615 NYSVLLRDLYRVEGQ
+615 NYSVLLRDLYRVEAKD
-630 EPIKWPH
+630 PIKWPH
-637 IERLLRAAGLP
+637 VERLLRAAGLP

-657 QRLWEAQN
+657 LRLWEAQN